1 MHLRKE
7 VASPSPRERCLLLMD
22 IGAPVDRYDAL
33 VIGGGPAGLSAAIY
47 LGRACRSVVVFEC
60 ERPGRSRW
68 GQFNQNYLGFPD
80 GISITD
86 LTDQGRKQA
95 EKFGAT
101 FVDAE
106 VKTLMQEEHGFVL
119 TAGDQTYRGRAVVLA
134 TGVDDRWAAFR
145 DFEEYIGKTMHWC
158 IACDGYEMQGQKV
171 VVAGNDEHAAEMAI
185 QMLTFRPESV
195 TVLTNHGAL
204 GIQPETVARL
214 QEHGIRLIVDR
225 IVESRA
231 REAGVFEA
239 ILLEGGEEVP
249 LDHLFSVQGAV
260 PNTALARSLGVELNE
275 GGYIKADT
283 EGRTNVPGVF
293 AAGDVTRLFSHQ
305 VVTAAH
311 EGAAAASAIIYEL
324 YEKDEDAF
332 RVQESAMEVR

>member
-1 MHLRKE
+1 MQGRNELLSR
-7 VASPSPRERCLLLMD
+7 RERPFLPMD
-22 IGAPVDRYDAL
+22 IGAPVNRYDAL

-86 LTDQGRKQA
+86 LTAQGRKQA

-101 FVDAE
+101 FVEAE
-106 VKTLMQEEHGFVL
+106 VKTLMHEEHGFAL
-119 TAGDQTYRGRAVVLA
+119 TAGGQSYRGRAVVLA
-134 TGVDDRWAAFR
+134 TGVDDQWAAFR
-145 DFEEYIGKTMHWC
+145 DFEDFIGKTMHWC

-171 VVAGNDEHAAEMAI
+171 LVVGNDEHAAEMAM
-185 QMLTFRPESV
+185 QMLAFRPKNV

-204 GIQPETVARL
+204 GLLPETIARL
-214 QEHGIRLIVDR
+214 QEHGIRLVVDR
-225 IVESRA
+225 IMESRA
-231 REAGVFEA
+231 SEPGVFEA
-239 ILLEGGEEVP
+239 IMLEGGEEIE

-260 PNTALARSLGVELNE
+260 PNSALARSLGVELNE
-275 GGYIKADT
+275 SGYIKVDT

-311 EGAAAASAIIYEL
+311 EGASAASAIIYEL

-332 RVQESAMEVR
+332 RVQDSAMEVR